1 MDRAEGGLMQVVVI
15 RFTVREEWAGR
26 WLDLVGEFTRATRAE
41 DSNLWFWWARS
52 VDEPNVFFLLEG
64 HREDGVEAH
73 LRSPLI
79 PKIRREWPAA
89 LVETPRVL
97 MTTLPGNDWPEL
109 ALLPVP
115 GASGG

>member
-1 MDRAEGGLMQVVVI
+1 LAPAKSASVTT
-15 RFTVREEWAGR
+15 FFASP
-26 WLDLVGEFTRATRAE
+26 RAE

-52 VDEPNVFFLLEG
+52 VDEPGVFFLLEG
-64 HREDGVEAH
+64 HREDGAEQH
-73 LRSPLI
+73 LKSPLI

-97 MTTLPGNDWPEL
+97 MTTMPGDGWQEL

-115 GASGG
+115 AR